1 MEPFLEKALSDNK
14 GRPSSTR
21 LIAYKLAT
29 RFFPIFNYGYMGAM
43 LLLALLMARENPKSM
58 DNLINFFLATAT
70 FVFTLNSTLLAY
82 IFLSKKS
89 GKTSE
94 TTEIVELAKILN
106 PTDNPEKSLQD

>member
-1 MEPFLEKALSDNK
+1 MDPFLEKSLSDNK

-29 RFFPIFNYGYMGAM
+29 RFFPIFNYGYMGIM
-43 LLLALLMARENPKSM
+43 LLLALLMARENPSTM
-58 DNLINFFLATAT
+58 GNLINFFLATAT

-89 GKTSE
+89 GKASE
-94 TTEIVELAKILN
+94 TTEIVEMAKILRSEI
-106 PTDNPEKSLQD
+106 TPEKSPQD